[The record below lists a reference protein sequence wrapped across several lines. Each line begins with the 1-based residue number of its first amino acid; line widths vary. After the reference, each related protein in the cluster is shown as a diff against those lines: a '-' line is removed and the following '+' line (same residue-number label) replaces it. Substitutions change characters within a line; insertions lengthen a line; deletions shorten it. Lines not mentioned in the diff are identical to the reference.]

1 MSLIRSVDITQ
12 VNSVLSDMSTLE
24 TEISL
29 HTEAVLSG
37 RLNEEQLRLQY
48 LQQQQFLTG
57 LSFHPTIGHLLR
69 KTAIVYYAQLKQIF

>member
-1 MSLIRSVDITQ
+1 MYKNKLDKILRSDVIFPSRSVEVAL
-12 VNSVLSDMSTLE
+12 VNTVLSDLSTLE

-37 RLNEEQLRLQY
+37 RLNEEQLKLQF

-57 LSFHPTIGHLLR
+57 SSPISNVFM
-69 KTAIVYYAQLKQIF
+69 